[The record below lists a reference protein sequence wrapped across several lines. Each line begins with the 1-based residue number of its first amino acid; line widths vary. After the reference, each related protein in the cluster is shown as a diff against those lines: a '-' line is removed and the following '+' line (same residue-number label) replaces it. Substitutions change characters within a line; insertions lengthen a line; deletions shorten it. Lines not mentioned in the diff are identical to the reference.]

1 MNHQHEIR
9 ELPHAEA
16 LTDAALESVSG
27 GKVISKGVINS
38 SAINLPKPNYPA
50 TA

>member
-1 MNHQHEIR
+1 MNNQTEIC
-9 ELPHAEA
+9 ELIHAEE

-38 SAINLPKPNYPA
+38 SAISLPKPNYPA
-50 TA
+50 VA

>member
-1 MNHQHEIR
+1 MNNHEIR
-9 ELPHAEA
+9 ELTDAEE

-38 SAINLPKPNYPA
+38 SAISLPKPNYPSIA
-50 TA
+50 